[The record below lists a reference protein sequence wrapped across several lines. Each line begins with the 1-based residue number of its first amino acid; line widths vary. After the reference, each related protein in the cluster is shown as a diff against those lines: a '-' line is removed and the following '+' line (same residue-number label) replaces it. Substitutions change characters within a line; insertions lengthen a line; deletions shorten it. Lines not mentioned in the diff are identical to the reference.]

1 MNVGNQIIAVRRF
14 LGNYDMKDMIFRCS
28 GESHLPPFPDAI
40 MSLVLAP
47 QTYCEKKYPVTKNDV
62 TCKKNLLQ

>member
-28 GESHLPPFPDAI
+28 GESHLPPFAI
-40 MSLVLAP
+40 MGLVLALR
-47 QTYCEKKYPVTKNDV
+47 D
-62 TCKKNLLQ
+62 LL